1 MPLFIWSLL
10 LFLICEI
17 ILHFSLNKLPNK
29 FLIHTSGP
37 INRLAQY
44 SKSEIVPDSHIALIG
59 DSNVYG
65 FGRWLYDNS
74 WSMKQPSFATHHLLH
89 KLLNK
94 EFIAFGYPGHGNMG
108 SCLSTISEY
117 NLLSDS
123 WIWPKLKLPSQVLV
137 FFYEGNDLEN
147 NLHELEH
154 RGFEDLQQN
163 FNETETK
170 IREIIA
176 IEEKNLADRWSF
188 LDHSAFYNIA
198 SGIFK
203 NYKSKWFNSDQKKYI
218 KEVSVNNKNQSEKSI
233 PKKASKNTALISDRE
248 IDLGSSEGP
257 ALHLSKYETDI
268 ALEISKQSFQIIKN
282 YFNDSIVVIVYLP
295 SSLSIYSFIND
306 SVHPTTFCLDGKKR
320 DTNFSHVDVI
330 KRNNYLRRRVKSIAE
345 TLQIEF
351 IDTTKQFKEFG
362 KSTVLHGPRDPI
374 HLNRNE
380 YEKLAEILA
389 NKINF

>member
-1 MPLFIWSLL
+1 MPLFFWSLL

-37 INRLAQY
+37 ISRIAQY
-44 SKSEIVPDSHIALIG
+44 SKSEIVPDRHIALIG

-65 FGRWLYDNS
+65 FGPWLYDNS

-94 EFIAFGYPGHGNMG
+94 EIIAFGYPGHGNMG

-117 NLLSDS
+117 DLLSNS

-154 RGFEDLQQN
+154 RGFKDLQQN

-176 IEEKNLADRWSF
+176 IEEKNLVSNWSY

-203 NYKSKWFNSDQKKYI
+203 NYKSKWFNSGPKKYI
-218 KEVSVNNKNQSEKSI
+218 KEVRLINKNQSEKSI
-233 PKKASKNTALISDRE
+233 LGKTSKNTALISDRVIE
-248 IDLGSSEGP
+248 LGSSEGP

-268 ALEISKQSFQIIKN
+268 ALEVSKQSFQMIQN
-282 YFNDSIVVIVYLP
+282 YFNDSTVVIVYLP

-306 SVHPTTFCLDGKKR
+306 SVHPTTFSLDGKKR

-330 KRNNYLRRRVKSIAE
+330 KRNDYLRRRVKSIAE
-345 TLQIEF
+345 SLQIEF
-351 IDTTKQFKEFG
+351 MDTTEQFKEFG

-374 HLNRNE
+374 HLNRNG

-389 NKINF
+389 NDI